1 MTKEPIA
8 MRKNSMRALLFVL
21 DNSKTGCK
29 DYVTII
35 RAATF
40 SRDDIQ
46 RLTEV
51 IQGDSAA
58 LMNLR
63 PGMFIEVPGISQ
75 APEGNSI
82 HNFVGN
88 WTQKLNLKTGKPL
101 GLVYMSDQGNKI
113 LNDWITTHTGMF
125 KNPKCGDY
133 VFCATGH
140 TERWAKE
147 ASQEAAETLQRFAID
162 TLQPE

>member
-8 MRKNSMRALLFVL
+8 IRKNSMRALLFVL

-29 DYVTII
+29 DYVTVI

-51 IQGDSAA
+51 LHGDSAPLA
-58 LMNLR
+58 HMR
-63 PGMFIEVPGISQ
+63 PGMLVEVPGVSQ
-75 APEGNSI
+75 APASNSI
-82 HNFVGN
+82 RNVVEG
-88 WTQKLNLKTGKPL
+88 WSQKLNLKTGKSL
-101 GLVYMSDQGNKI
+101 GLVYMSEQGNKI
-113 LNDWITTHTGMF
+113 LNDWLVTHTGMF

-140 TERWAKE
+140 NE
-147 ASQEAAETLQRFAID
+147 ARAIEAQQEAAETLQRFAID